1 MRKTLRNAA
10 LVLAAMLSTAAWADT
25 DAALGTWKLNLKKS
39 SFKAG
44 TAPKE
49 AMVTFEASGKGVKSH
64 QHWVDASGAAS
75 DADFT
80 ANYDGKD
87 YKVKGSAAVDTIA
100 LKMKDPR
107 TVDRWD
113 KKDGKVV
120 QYFTRR
126 VSADGKTMM
135 VTHRGTAPDGKAFD
149 NTLLFEKQ

>member
-1 MRKTLRNAA
+1 MRRMLRNAA
-10 LVLAAMLSTAAWADT
+10 LAIAALSTGAAWADA
-25 DAALGTWKLNLKKS
+25 DAGLGTWKLNLKKS

-49 AMVTFEASGKGVKSH
+49 ALVTFEAAGKGLKSR
-64 QHWVDASGAAS
+64 QHWVAANGEAS
-75 DADFT
+75 DAEYT

-100 LKMKDPR
+100 IKMKDAR

-135 VTHRGTAPDGKAFD
+135 VTHKGTAPDGKAFD

>member
-1 MRKTLRNAA
+1 MKRTLRNAA
-10 LVLAAMLSTAAWADT
+10 LVLAALISTAAWAET
-25 DAALGTWKLNLKKS
+25 DAGLGTWKLNLKKS

-44 TAPKE
+44 TAPKQ
-49 AMVTFEASGKGVKSH
+49 ALLSFEASGKGVKSR
-64 QHWVDASGAAS
+64 QEWVSASGDKTEAEY
-75 DADFT
+75 T

-87 YKVKGSAAVDTIA
+87 YRVKGSAAVDSIA
-100 LKMKDPR
+100 LKMRDAR

-135 VTHRGTAPDGKAFD
+135 VTHKATAPDGKPFE
-149 NTLLFEKQ
+149 NVMLFEKE